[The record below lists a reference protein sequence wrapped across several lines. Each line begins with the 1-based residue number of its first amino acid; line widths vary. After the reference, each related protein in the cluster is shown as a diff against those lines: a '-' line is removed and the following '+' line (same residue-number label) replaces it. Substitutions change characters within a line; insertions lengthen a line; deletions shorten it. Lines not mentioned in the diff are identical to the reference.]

1 MSLVCG
7 IVMSCCSV
15 VLWYHA
21 VLWHTCHPVR
31 WHCQTECVSLSDPKG
46 QWAMFKLIFCL
57 VCASVTVSPSS
68 SCLQC
73 FVDPNDA
80 VRMCWGYIII
90 EHDVRNIGECMRMVD
105 RIFNHNKTV
114 MDAGRVGESCVKMR
128 NRSYLLVPLLWLH
141 SAETLD
147 FHNWIWNTTLQCHY
161 ECTSLQVIS
170 KTEL

>member
-1 MSLVCG
+1 
-7 IVMSCCSV
+7 
-15 VLWYHA
+15 
-21 VLWHTCHPVR
+21 
-31 WHCQTECVSLSDPKG
+31 
-46 QWAMFKLIFCL
+46 MFKLIFCL

-114 MDAGRVGESCVKMR
+114 MDAGRVGRGHDQKLKDIMLAQIMPMVEEFDQKTHDENVYEARLRAAAEHFIAQASQLPRASGCVPPCGFQVEGSVYSCRGCQYESCE
-128 NRSYLLVPLLWLH
+128 YPLDCPG
-141 SAETLD
+141 EG
-147 FHNWIWNTTLQCHY
+147 
-161 ECTSLQVIS
+161 
-170 KTEL
+170 